1 MSTTTDVRTL
11 TTDLTTR
18 SSDDN
23 GMTVEGYAML
33 YDQPSVPMPFVE
45 YIDRGAL
52 DNVDLSKVLLLYGH
66 DLNSVLAR
74 SDAENL
80 QLRADDKGLWF
91 RATLPDTT
99 LGRDTYTNVANGNLK
114 GCSVGFK
121 IGDDKW
127 LQGND
132 GQVIHHI
139 RSFDQLI
146 EISITPI
153 PAYTETSVDVQRSL
167 EAFMKGENEEVKID
181 YNKVKIDYGTLADAV
196 ADKLEQ
202 RSAEQADVET
212 TDETDKQDVEKPEEP
227 QKEEKPEE
235 QPADDSDSAEKDAKP
250 AEKPAEK
257 VEKRSEPH
265 ASIVT
270 TDEKMKEGT
279 EMRELHGANESA
291 KDQFAHFLKTGEI
304 TRDNT
309 TGGIGLSK
317 GQVLIPQDILPAE
330 HEQHQFPRLGNLV
343 RQIAVKHTTGKLPV
357 FQPGSG
363 KLALHTELQST
374 ANSTSPEIKEILW
387 NLKTYTGRYVFTR
400 ELIDDSDYNWEA
412 ELRSRLTELRDN
424 TEDDLI
430 VTQLTNGVTAVK
442 PTNLIDDLKL
452 ILDSKLKPYDSNAA
466 SIVLSQSAFAQ
477 LDQMKDSEGRP
488 LVQPNVTLG
497 TGNAILGKTVTVV
510 DDTLFPSAKQGDV
523 NIVVT
528 PLQKAII
535 KFKSNEITGQFVDT
549 DDIWYKALGIYLR
562 EDVVQANKDVI
573 NWVSSK
579 ASSTTTPGGEVHGSD
594 Q

>member
-1 MSTTTDVRTL
+1 MPTTTDVRTL

-33 YDQPSVPMPFVE
+33 YDQSSVPMPFVE

-132 GQVIHHI
+132 GNVIHHI

-167 EAFMKGENEEVKID
+167 EAFMKGENEVEID
-181 YNKVKIDYGTLADAV
+181 YDKLADAV

-212 TDETDKQDVEKPEEP
+212 TDETDKQDAETTEEPVEEP
-227 QKEEKPEE
+227 QEDEEE
-235 QPADDSDSAEKDAKP
+235 QSADDSADSDEKP
-250 AEKPAEK
+250 AEEPAEK

-265 ASIVT
+265 AEIVT
-270 TDEKMKEGT
+270 TENEELKEGT
-279 EMRELHGANESA
+279 EMRELHGANESV

-309 TGGIGLSK
+309 SGGIGLTN

-400 ELIDDSDYNWEA
+400 ELMDDSDYNWEA
-412 ELRSRLTELRDN
+412 ELQSRLVELRDN

-430 VTQLTNGVTAVK
+430 VTQLTNGITAVK

-452 ILDSKLKPYDSNAA
+452 ILDSKLKPYDSNAS

-510 DDTLFPSAKQGDV
+510 DDTLFPNATQGDV
-523 NIVVT
+523 NIVVA
-528 PLQKAII
+528 PLQTAVI

-549 DDIWYKALGIYLR
+549 NDIWYEALGIYMR
-562 EDVVQANKDVI
+562 EDVVQANTDVI
-573 NWVSSK
+573 NWVSS
-579 ASSTTTPGGEVHGSD
+579 TTTSTSSK
-594 Q
+594 

>member
-1 MSTTTDVRTL
+1 MPTTTDVRTL

-139 RSFDQLI
+139 RSFGQLI

-167 EAFMKGENEEVKID
+167 EAFMKGENEVEID
-181 YNKVKIDYGTLADAV
+181 YDKLADAV

-202 RSAEQADVET
+202 RSAEQTDVET
-212 TDETDKQDVEKPEEP
+212 TDETDKQDVEPTEEP
-227 QKEEKPEE
+227 QKEERPEE
-235 QPADDSDSAEKDAKP
+235 QPADDSDSADVSAGED
-250 AEKPAEK
+250 EKPAEK

-265 ASIVT
+265 VSIVT
-270 TDEKMKEGT
+270 TDVKKEGT

-291 KDQFAHFLKTGEI
+291 KDQFAHFLKTGEV

-309 TGGIGLSK
+309 TGGIGLSN

-412 ELRSRLTELRDN
+412 ELQARLVELRDN

-497 TGNAILGKTVTVV
+497 TGNVILGKTVTVV

-535 KFKSNEITGQFVDT
+535 KFKSNEITGQFLDT
-549 DDIWYKALGIYLR
+549 SDIWYKALGIYLR

-573 NWVSSK
+573 NWVSS
-579 ASSTTTPGGEVHGSD
+579 TTPGK
-594 Q
+594 

>member
-1 MSTTTDVRTL
+1 MPTTTDVRTL

-167 EAFMKGENEEVKID
+167 EAFMKGDNEVEID
-181 YNKVKIDYGTLADAV
+181 YDKLADAV

-202 RSAEQADVET
+202 RSAAQSDVET
-212 TDETDKQDVEKPEEP
+212 TDETDKQDAEPTEEP

-235 QPADDSDSAEKDAKP
+235 QPADDSDSADEDEKP

-265 ASIVT
+265 VSIVT
-270 TDEKMKEGT
+270 TDVKKEGT

-291 KDQFAHFLKTGEI
+291 KDQFAHFLKTGEV

-309 TGGIGLSK
+309 TGGIGLSN

-412 ELRSRLTELRDN
+412 ELQARLVELRDN

-497 TGNAILGKTVTVV
+497 TGNVILGKTVTVV

-535 KFKSNEITGQFVDT
+535 KFKSNEITGQFLDT
-549 DDIWYKALGIYLR
+549 SDIWYKALGIYLR

-573 NWVSSK
+573 NWVSS
-579 ASSTTTPGGEVHGSD
+579 TTPGK
-594 Q
+594 

>member
-1 MSTTTDVRTL
+1 MPTTTDVRTL

-33 YDQPSVPMPFVE
+33 YDHPSVPMPFVE

-132 GQVIHHI
+132 GNVIHHI

-167 EAFMKGENEEVKID
+167 EAFMKGENEVEID
-181 YNKVKIDYGTLADAV
+181 YDKLADAV
-196 ADKLEQ
+196 AGKLEQ

-212 TDETDKQDVEKPEEP
+212 TDETDKQDAETTEEPVEEP
-227 QKEEKPEE
+227 QEDEEE
-235 QPADDSDSAEKDAKP
+235 QSVDDSADSDDKP
-250 AEKPAEK
+250 AEKPAEKPAKK

-265 ASIVT
+265 AEIVT
-270 TDEKMKEGT
+270 TENEELKEGT
-279 EMRELHGANESA
+279 EMRELHGANEST

-309 TGGIGLSK
+309 SGGIGLTN

-400 ELIDDSDYNWEA
+400 ELMDDSDYNWEA
-412 ELRSRLTELRDN
+412 ELQSRLVELRDN

-430 VTQLTNGVTAVK
+430 VTQLTNGITAVK

-452 ILDSKLKPYDSNAA
+452 ILDSKLKPYDSNES

-523 NIVVT
+523 NIVVA
-528 PLQKAII
+528 PLQKAVI

-549 DDIWYKALGIYLR
+549 NDIWYEALGIYMR

-573 NWVSSK
+573 NWVSS
-579 ASSTTTPGGEVHGSD
+579 TTTSTPGK
-594 Q
+594 

>member
-99 LGRDTYTNVANGNLK
+99 LGRDTYTNVTNGNLK

-132 GQVIHHI
+132 GKVIHHI

-153 PAYTETSVDVQRSL
+153 PAYTETSVGVQRSL
-167 EAFMKGENEEVKID
+167 EAFMKGENEVEID
-181 YNKVKIDYGTLADAV
+181 YDKLADAV

-212 TDETDKQDVEKPEEP
+212 TDETDKQDVETTEEPVEEP
-227 QKEEKPEE
+227 QEEEKPEE
-235 QPADDSDSAEKDAKP
+235 QPADDSDSADSDEKP

-265 ASIVT
+265 AEIVT
-270 TDEKMKEGT
+270 TENEKMKEGT

-291 KDQFAHFLKTGEI
+291 KDQFAHFLKTGEV

-400 ELIDDSDYNWEA
+400 ELMDDSDYNWEA
-412 ELRSRLTELRDN
+412 ELQSRLIELRDN

-430 VTQLTNGVTAVK
+430 VTQLTNGITAVK

-510 DDTLFPSAKQGDV
+510 DDMLFPSAKQGDV
-523 NIVVT
+523 NIVVA
-528 PLQKAII
+528 PLQKAVI
-535 KFKSNEITGQFVDT
+535 KFKSNEITGQFIDT

-573 NWVSSK
+573 NWVSS
-579 ASSTTTPGGEVHGSD
+579 TTATGK
-594 Q
+594 

>member
-235 QPADDSDSAEKDAKP
+235 QPADDSDSADVSAEKD
-250 AEKPAEK
+250 EKPAEK
-257 VEKRSEPH
+257 IEKRSEPH

-270 TDEKMKEGT
+270 TDKRMKEGT

-309 TGGIGLSK
+309 TGGIGLSN

-400 ELIDDSDYNWEA
+400 ELMDDSDYNWEA
-412 ELRSRLTELRDN
+412 ELQARLTELRDN

-430 VTQLTNGVTAVK
+430 VTKLTDGVTAVK

-477 LDQMKDSEGRP
+477 LDQMKDTEGRP

-523 NIVVT
+523 NIVVA
-528 PLQKAII
+528 PLQKAVI

-549 DDIWYKALGIYLR
+549 NDIWYKALGIYLR

-573 NWVSSK
+573 NWVSS
-579 ASSTTTPGGEVHGSD
+579 TTTPGGGTHGSD
-594 Q
+594 H

>member
-1 MSTTTDVRTL
+1 MPTTTDVRTL

-167 EAFMKGENEEVKID
+167 EKFMKGENEVEID

-212 TDETDKQDVEKPEEP
+212 TDETDKQDVEPTEEP

-235 QPADDSDSAEKDAKP
+235 QPADDSDSADDSADSDEKP
-250 AEKPAEK
+250 AEKP

-265 ASIVT
+265 AKIVT
-270 TDEKMKEGT
+270 TENEELKEGT

-291 KDQFAHFLKTGEI
+291 KDQFAHFLKTGEV

-309 TGGIGLSK
+309 TGGIGLSN

-400 ELIDDSDYNWEA
+400 ELMDDSDYNWEA
-412 ELRSRLTELRDN
+412 ELQSRLIELRDN

-430 VTQLTNGVTAVK
+430 VTQLTNGITAVK

-452 ILDSKLKPYDSNAA
+452 ILDSKLKPYDSNAS

-523 NIVVT
+523 NIVVA
-528 PLQKAII
+528 PLQKAVI

-573 NWVSSK
+573 NWVSSTATSGK
-579 ASSTTTPGGEVHGSD
+579 
-594 Q
+594 

>member
-1 MSTTTDVRTL
+1 MPTTTDVRTL
-11 TTDLTTR
+11 TTNLTTR

-52 DNVDLSKVLLLYGH
+52 DNVDLSKVMLLYGH

-167 EAFMKGENEEVKID
+167 EAFMRGDNEVEID
-181 YNKVKIDYGTLADAV
+181 YDKLADAV

-212 TDETDKQDVEKPEEP
+212 TDEADKQDQDVEKPEEP
-227 QKEEKPEE
+227 QKEEKPKE
-235 QPADDSDSAEKDAKP
+235 QLADDSDSAEKD
-250 AEKPAEK
+250 EKPAEK

-265 ASIVT
+265 ALIVT
-270 TDEKMKEGT
+270 TDKKMKEGT
-279 EMRELHGANESA
+279 EMRELHGVNESA
-291 KDQFAHFLKTGEI
+291 KDQFAHFLKTGEV

-309 TGGIGLSK
+309 TGGIGLSN

-374 ANSTSPEIKEILW
+374 ANSTSPEITEILW

-400 ELIDDSDYNWEA
+400 ELMDDSDYNWEA
-412 ELRSRLTELRDN
+412 ELQSRLIELRDN
-424 TEDDLI
+424 TEDNLI
-430 VTQLTNGVTAVK
+430 VTQLTSGVTAVK
-442 PTNLIDDLKL
+442 PTNLVDDLKL

-497 TGNAILGKTVTVV
+497 TGNMILGKTVTVV
-510 DDTLFPSAKQGDV
+510 DDTLFPNAKQGDV

-528 PLQKAII
+528 PLQKAVI
-535 KFKSNEITGQFVDT
+535 KFKANEITGQFLDT
-549 DDIWYKALGIYLR
+549 SDIWYKALGIYLR
-562 EDVVQANKDVI
+562 EDVVQANKNVI
-573 NWVSSK
+573 NWVSS
-579 ASSTTTPGGEVHGSD
+579 TTTTSR
-594 Q
+594 

>member
-1 MSTTTDVRTL
+1 MPTTTDVRTL

-18 SSDDN
+18 SSDDD

-80 QLRADDKGLWF
+80 QMRADDKGLWF

-132 GQVIHHI
+132 GNVIHHI

-167 EAFMKGENEEVKID
+167 EAFMKGEHKVEID
-181 YNKVKIDYGTLADAV
+181 YDKLADAV
-196 ADKLEQ
+196 AGKLEQ
-202 RSAEQADVET
+202 RSAEKADVET
-212 TDETDKQDVEKPEEP
+212 TDEADKQDAETTEEPVEEP
-227 QKEEKPEE
+227 QEDEEEQSADYSADFDDKPAEKP
-235 QPADDSDSAEKDAKP
+235 AKKV
-250 AEKPAEK
+250 EKPAEK

-265 ASIVT
+265 AEIVT
-270 TDEKMKEGT
+270 TENEELKEGT
-279 EMRELHGANESA
+279 EMRELHGANEST

-309 TGGIGLSK
+309 SGGIGLTN

-400 ELIDDSDYNWEA
+400 ELMDDSDYNWEA
-412 ELRSRLTELRDN
+412 ELQSRLVELRDN

-442 PTNLIDDLKL
+442 PTNLVDDLKL

-477 LDQMKDSEGRP
+477 LDQMKDTEGRP

-497 TGNAILGKTVTVV
+497 TGNVILGKTVTVV
-510 DDTLFPSAKQGDV
+510 DDTLFPNAKQGDV

-528 PLQKAII
+528 PLQKAVI

-549 DDIWYKALGIYLR
+549 NDIWYEALGIYMR

-573 NWVSSK
+573 NWVSS
-579 ASSTTTPGGEVHGSD
+579 TTAPGK
-594 Q
+594 

>member
-1 MSTTTDVRTL
+1 MPTTTDVRTL
-11 TTDLTTR
+11 TTNLTTR

-91 RATLPDTT
+91 RATLPNTT

-167 EAFMKGENEEVKID
+167 EAFMKGDNEVEID
-181 YNKVKIDYGTLADAV
+181 YDKLADAV

-212 TDETDKQDVEKPEEP
+212 TDEADKQDQDVEKPEEP

-235 QPADDSDSAEKDAKP
+235 QPADDSDSAEKD
-250 AEKPAEK
+250 EKPAEK

-270 TDEKMKEGT
+270 TDKKMKEGT
-279 EMRELHGANESA
+279 EMRELHGVNESA
-291 KDQFAHFLKTGEI
+291 KDQFAHFLKTGEV

-309 TGGIGLSK
+309 TGGIGLSN

-374 ANSTSPEIKEILW
+374 ANSTSPEITEILW

-400 ELIDDSDYNWEA
+400 ELMDDSDYNWEA
-412 ELRSRLTELRDN
+412 ELQARLIELRDN
-424 TEDDLI
+424 TEDNLI
-430 VTQLTNGVTAVK
+430 VTQLTSGVTAVK
-442 PTNLIDDLKL
+442 PTNLVDDLKL

-497 TGNAILGKTVTVV
+497 TGNMILGKTVTVV
-510 DDTLFPSAKQGDV
+510 DDTLFPNAKQGDV

-528 PLQKAII
+528 PLQKAVI
-535 KFKSNEITGQFVDT
+535 KFKANEITGQFLDT
-549 DDIWYKALGIYLR
+549 SDIWYKALGIYLR
-562 EDVVQANKDVI
+562 EDVVQANKNVI
-573 NWVSSK
+573 NWVSN
-579 ASSTTTPGGEVHGSD
+579 TTTTSR
-594 Q
+594 

>member
-1 MSTTTDVRTL
+1 MPTTTDVRTL

-132 GQVIHHI
+132 GKAIHHI

-167 EAFMKGENEEVKID
+167 EAFMKGENEVEID
-181 YNKVKIDYGTLADAV
+181 YDKLADAV

-212 TDETDKQDVEKPEEP
+212 ADETDKQDVEPTEEP

-235 QPADDSDSAEKDAKP
+235 QPADDSDSADVSAEKD
-250 AEKPAEK
+250 EKPAEK
-257 VEKRSEPH
+257 IEKRSEPH
-265 ASIVT
+265 VSIVT
-270 TDEKMKEGT
+270 TDEKKEGT

-309 TGGIGLSK
+309 TGGIGLSN

-412 ELRSRLTELRDN
+412 ELQARLIELRDN

-477 LDQMKDSEGRP
+477 LDQMKDTEGRP

-523 NIVVT
+523 NIVVA
-528 PLQKAII
+528 PLQKAVI

-549 DDIWYKALGIYLR
+549 NDIWYKALGIYMR
-562 EDVVQANKDVI
+562 EDVVQANKNVI
-573 NWVSSK
+573 NWVSSTTT
-579 ASSTTTPGGEVHGSD
+579 STTGK
-594 Q
+594 

>member
-1 MSTTTDVRTL
+1 MPTTTDVRTL
-11 TTDLTTR
+11 TMDLTTR

-99 LGRDTYTNVANGNLK
+99 LGRDTYTNVDNGNLK

-132 GQVIHHI
+132 GNVIHHI

-167 EAFMKGENEEVKID
+167 EAFMKGENEVEID
-181 YNKVKIDYGTLADAV
+181 YDKLADAV
-196 ADKLEQ
+196 AGKLEQ

-212 TDETDKQDVEKPEEP
+212 TDETDKQDAETTEEPVEEP
-227 QKEEKPEE
+227 QEDEEEQSAADSADSDDKPAEKP
-235 QPADDSDSAEKDAKP
+235 AEKPAKKV
-250 AEKPAEK
+250 EKPAEK

-265 ASIVT
+265 AEIVT
-270 TDEKMKEGT
+270 TENEELKEGT
-279 EMRELHGANESA
+279 EMRELHGANEST

-309 TGGIGLSK
+309 SGGIGLTN

-400 ELIDDSDYNWEA
+400 ELMDDSDYNWEA
-412 ELRSRLTELRDN
+412 ELQSRLVELRDN

-430 VTQLTNGVTAVK
+430 VTQLTNGITAVK

-452 ILDSKLKPYDSNAA
+452 ILDSKLKPYDSNES

-510 DDTLFPSAKQGDV
+510 DDTLFPSAQQGDV
-523 NIVVT
+523 NIVVA
-528 PLQKAII
+528 PLQKAVI

-549 DDIWYKALGIYLR
+549 NDIWYEALGIYMR

-573 NWVSSK
+573 NWVSS
-579 ASSTTTPGGEVHGSD
+579 TTTSTPGK
-594 Q
+594 

>member
-1 MSTTTDVRTL
+1 MPTTTDVRTL

-167 EAFMKGENEEVKID
+167 EAFMKGENKEVEID
-181 YNKVKIDYGTLADAV
+181 YNKLADAV

-235 QPADDSDSAEKDAKP
+235 QPADDSAEEDEKP

-265 ASIVT
+265 VSIVT
-270 TDEKMKEGT
+270 NNMKEGI

-291 KDQFAHFLKTGEI
+291 KDQFAHFLKTGEV

-309 TGGIGLSK
+309 TGGIGLSN

-412 ELRSRLTELRDN
+412 ELQARLVELRDN

-497 TGNAILGKTVTVV
+497 TGNVILGKTVTVV

-535 KFKSNEITGQFVDT
+535 KFKSNEITGQFLDT
-549 DDIWYKALGIYLR
+549 SDIWYKALGIYLR

-573 NWVSSK
+573 NWVSS
-579 ASSTTTPGGEVHGSD
+579 TTPGK
-594 Q
+594 

>member
-99 LGRDTYTNVANGNLK
+99 LGHDTYTNVANGNLK

-132 GQVIHHI
+132 GKVIHHI

-167 EAFMKGENEEVKID
+167 EAFMKGENEVEID
-181 YNKVKIDYGTLADAV
+181 YDKLADAV

-212 TDETDKQDVEKPEEP
+212 TDEADKQDQDVEKPEEP

-235 QPADDSDSAEKDAKP
+235 QLADDSDSAEKD
-250 AEKPAEK
+250 EKPAEK

-270 TDEKMKEGT
+270 TDKKMKEGT
-279 EMRELHGANESA
+279 EMRELHGVNESA
-291 KDQFAHFLKTGEI
+291 KDQFAHFLKTGEV

-309 TGGIGLSK
+309 TGGIGLSN

-374 ANSTSPEIKEILW
+374 TNSTSPEITEILW

-400 ELIDDSDYNWEA
+400 ELMDDSDYKWEA
-412 ELRSRLTELRDN
+412 ELQSRLIELRDN
-424 TEDDLI
+424 TEDNLI
-430 VTQLTNGVTAVK
+430 VTQLTSGVTAVK

-477 LDQMKDSEGRP
+477 LDQMKDTEGRP

-510 DDTLFPSAKQGDV
+510 DDTLFPNAKQGDV

-528 PLQKAII
+528 PLQKAVI
-535 KFKSNEITGQFVDT
+535 KFKANEITGQFLDT
-549 DDIWYKALGIYLR
+549 SDIWYKALGIYLR
-562 EDVVQANKDVI
+562 EDVVQANKNVI
-573 NWVSSK
+573 NWVSS
-579 ASSTTTPGGEVHGSD
+579 TTATSR
-594 Q
+594 

>member
-1 MSTTTDVRTL
+1 
-11 TTDLTTR
+11 
-18 SSDDN
+18 
-23 GMTVEGYAML
+23 ML

-132 GQVIHHI
+132 GKVIHHI

-167 EAFMKGENEEVKID
+167 EAFMKGENEVEID
-181 YNKVKIDYGTLADAV
+181 YDKLADAV

-212 TDETDKQDVEKPEEP
+212 TDETDKQDVEPTEEP

-235 QPADDSDSAEKDAKP
+235 QPADDSDSADED
-250 AEKPAEK
+250 EEPAEK

-309 TGGIGLSK
+309 TGGIGLSN

-357 FQPGSG
+357 FQPGSS

-374 ANSTSPEIKEILW
+374 TNSTSPEITEILW

-400 ELIDDSDYNWEA
+400 ELLDDSDYNWEA
-412 ELRSRLTELRDN
+412 ELQARLIELRDN

-430 VTQLTNGVTAVK
+430 VTKLTAGVTAVK

-477 LDQMKDSEGRP
+477 LDQMKDTEGRP

-523 NIVVT
+523 NIVVA
-528 PLQKAII
+528 PLQKAVI

-549 DDIWYKALGIYLR
+549 NDIWYKALGIYMR
-562 EDVVQANKDVI
+562 EDVVQANKNVI
-573 NWVSSK
+573 NWVSS
-579 ASSTTTPGGEVHGSD
+579 TTTTGR
-594 Q
+594 

>member
-1 MSTTTDVRTL
+1 
-11 TTDLTTR
+11 
-18 SSDDN
+18 
-23 GMTVEGYAML
+23 ML

-132 GQVIHHI
+132 GKVIHHI

-153 PAYTETSVDVQRSL
+153 PAYTKTSVDVQRSL
-167 EAFMKGENEEVKID
+167 EAFMKGENE
-181 YNKVKIDYGTLADAV
+181 VKIDYGTLADAV

-212 TDETDKQDVEKPEEP
+212 TDETDKQDVETTEEP

-235 QPADDSDSAEKDAKP
+235 QPADDSDSADVSADSD
-250 AEKPAEK
+250 EKPAEK
-257 VEKRSEPH
+257 IEKRSEPH
-265 ASIVT
+265 APIVT

-279 EMRELHGANESA
+279 EMRELHGANESV

-309 TGGIGLSK
+309 TGGIGLSD

-374 ANSTSPEIKEILW
+374 TNSTSPEITEILW

-400 ELIDDSDYNWEA
+400 ELLDDSDYNWEA
-412 ELRSRLTELRDN
+412 ELQSRLIELRDN

-430 VTQLTNGVTAVK
+430 VTKLTAGVTAVK

-477 LDQMKDSEGRP
+477 LDQMKDTEGRP

-510 DDTLFPSAKQGDV
+510 DDTLFPNAKKGDV

-528 PLQKAII
+528 PLQKAVI

-573 NWVSSK
+573 NWVSS
-579 ASSTTTPGGEVHGSD
+579 TTTTSK
-594 Q
+594 

>member
-1 MSTTTDVRTL
+1 MPTTTDVRTL

-18 SSDDN
+18 SSDDE

-80 QLRADDKGLWF
+80 QMRADDKGLWF

-132 GQVIHHI
+132 GNVIHHI

-167 EAFMKGENEEVKID
+167 EAFMKGENEVEID
-181 YNKVKIDYGTLADAV
+181 YDKLADAV
-196 ADKLEQ
+196 AGKLEQ
-202 RSAEQADVET
+202 RSAEKADVET
-212 TDETDKQDVEKPEEP
+212 TDETDKQDAETTEEPVEEP
-227 QKEEKPEE
+227 QEDEEE
-235 QPADDSDSAEKDAKP
+235 QSADDSADSDDKPAEKPTKKV
-250 AEKPAEK
+250 EKPAEK

-265 ASIVT
+265 AEIVT
-270 TDEKMKEGT
+270 TENEELKEGT
-279 EMRELHGANESA
+279 EMRELHGANEST

-309 TGGIGLSK
+309 SGGIGLTN

-374 ANSTSPEIKEILW
+374 SNSTSPEIKEILW

-400 ELIDDSDYNWEA
+400 ELMDDSDYNWEA
-412 ELRSRLTELRDN
+412 ELQSRLVELRDN

-430 VTQLTNGVTAVK
+430 VTQLTNGITAVK

-452 ILDSKLKPYDSNAA
+452 ILDSKLKPYDSNES

-523 NIVVT
+523 NIVVA
-528 PLQKAII
+528 PLQKAVI

-549 DDIWYKALGIYLR
+549 NDIWYEALGIYMR

-573 NWVSSK
+573 NWVSS
-579 ASSTTTPGGEVHGSD
+579 TTTSTPGK
-594 Q
+594 

>member
-33 YDQPSVPMPFVE
+33 YDQPSTPMPFVE

-91 RATLPDTT
+91 QATLPDTT

-132 GQVIHHI
+132 GTVIHHI
-139 RSFDQLI
+139 QSFDQLV
-146 EISITPI
+146 EVSITPI

-167 EAFMKGENEEVKID
+167 EAFMKGENEVEID
-181 YNKVKIDYGTLADAV
+181 YDKLADAV

-202 RSAEQADVET
+202 RSAEQTDIET
-212 TDETDKQDVEKPEEP
+212 TDETDKQDAETTEEPVEEP
-227 QKEEKPEE
+227 QENEEES
-235 QPADDSDSAEKDAKP
+235 ADDDSVEDDNSAEDDAKP

-257 VEKRSEPH
+257 VEKLSEPH

-279 EMRELHGANESA
+279 EMRELHGVNESA
-291 KDQFAHFLKTGEI
+291 KDQFAHFLKTGEV

-309 TGGIGLSK
+309 SGGIGLSN
-317 GQVLIPQDILPAE
+317 GQVLIPQDILPAD

-374 ANSTSPEIKEILW
+374 ANSTSPEITEILW

-400 ELIDDSDYNWEA
+400 ELMDDSDYNWEA
-412 ELRSRLTELRDN
+412 ELQSRLIELRDN

-442 PTNLIDDLKL
+442 PTNLVDDLKL

-477 LDQMKDSEGRP
+477 LDQMKDTEGRP

-497 TGNAILGKTVTVV
+497 TGNVILGKTVTVV
-510 DDTLFPSAKQGDV
+510 DDTLFPKAKQGDV

-528 PLQKAII
+528 PLQKAVI
-535 KFKSNEITGQFVDT
+535 KFKSNEITGQFLDT
-549 DDIWYKALGIYLR
+549 SDIWYKALGIYMR
-562 EDVVQANKDVI
+562 EDVVQANKNVI
-573 NWVSSK
+573 NWVSNTVK
-579 ASSTTTPGGEVHGSD
+579 
-594 Q
+594 

>member
-80 QLRADDKGLWF
+80 QMRADDKGLWF

-99 LGRDTYTNVANGNLK
+99 LGHDTYTNVANGNLK

-132 GQVIHHI
+132 GNVIHHI

-167 EAFMKGENEEVKID
+167 EAFMKGENEVEID
-181 YNKVKIDYGTLADAV
+181 YDKLADAV
-196 ADKLEQ
+196 AGKLEQ
-202 RSAEQADVET
+202 RSAEKADVET
-212 TDETDKQDVEKPEEP
+212 TDEADKQDAETTEEPVEEP
-227 QKEEKPEE
+227 QEDEEE
-235 QPADDSDSAEKDAKP
+235 QSADDSADSDDKLAEKP
-250 AEKPAEK
+250 AEKTAKKVDKPAEK

-279 EMRELHGANESA
+279 EMRELHGVNESA
-291 KDQFAHFLKTGEI
+291 KDQFAHFLKTGEV

-309 TGGIGLSK
+309 SGGIGLSN
-317 GQVLIPQDILPAE
+317 GQVLIPQDILPAD
-330 HEQHQFPRLGNLV
+330 HEQHQFPRLGNLL

-400 ELIDDSDYNWEA
+400 ELMDDSDYNWEA
-412 ELRSRLTELRDN
+412 ELQSRLIELRDN

-442 PTNLIDDLKL
+442 PTNLVDDLKL

-477 LDQMKDSEGRP
+477 LDQMKDTEGRP

-497 TGNAILGKTVTVV
+497 TGNVILGKTVTVV
-510 DDTLFPSAKQGDV
+510 DDTLFPKAKQGDV

-528 PLQKAII
+528 PLQKAVI
-535 KFKSNEITGQFVDT
+535 KFKSNEITGQFLDT
-549 DDIWYKALGIYLR
+549 SDIWYKALGIYMR

-573 NWVSSK
+573 NWVSNTVK
-579 ASSTTTPGGEVHGSD
+579 
-594 Q
+594 

>member
-1 MSTTTDVRTL
+1 MPTTTDVRTL

-18 SSDDN
+18 SSDDD

-80 QLRADDKGLWF
+80 QLRVDDKGLWF

-99 LGRDTYTNVANGNLK
+99 LGRDTYTNVDNGNLK

-132 GQVIHHI
+132 GNVIHHI

-167 EAFMKGENEEVKID
+167 EAFMKGENKVEID
-181 YNKVKIDYGTLADAV
+181 YDKLADAV
-196 ADKLEQ
+196 AGKLEQ
-202 RSAEQADVET
+202 RSAEKADVET
-212 TDETDKQDVEKPEEP
+212 TDEADKQDAETTEEP
-227 QKEEKPEE
+227 QEDEEE
-235 QPADDSDSAEKDAKP
+235 QSADDSADSDDKP
-250 AEKPAEK
+250 AEKPAKK

-265 ASIVT
+265 AEIVT
-270 TDEKMKEGT
+270 TENEELKEGT

-291 KDQFAHFLKTGEI
+291 KDQFAHFLKTGEV

-309 TGGIGLSK
+309 SGGIGLPN

-400 ELIDDSDYNWEA
+400 ELMDDSDYNWEA
-412 ELRSRLTELRDN
+412 ELQSRLVELRDN

-430 VTQLTNGVTAVK
+430 VTQLTNGITAVK

-477 LDQMKDSEGRP
+477 LDQMKDTEGRP

-510 DDTLFPSAKQGDV
+510 DDTLFPSAKQGDI

-528 PLQKAII
+528 PLQKAVI
-535 KFKSNEITGQFVDT
+535 KFKSNEITGQFLDT
-549 DDIWYKALGIYLR
+549 SDIWYKALGIYLR
-562 EDVVQANKDVI
+562 EDVVQANKNVI
-573 NWVSSK
+573 NWVSS
-579 ASSTTTPGGEVHGSD
+579 TTTTSH
-594 Q
+594 

>member
-1 MSTTTDVRTL
+1 MPTTTDVRTL

-18 SSDDN
+18 SSDDD

-74 SDAENL
+74 SDAKNL

-132 GQVIHHI
+132 GKVIHHI

-167 EAFMKGENEEVKID
+167 EAFMKGENEVKID

-212 TDETDKQDVEKPEEP
+212 TAETDKQDVETTEEP
-227 QKEEKPEE
+227 QKEEKP
-235 QPADDSDSAEKDAKP
+235 ADDSDSD
-250 AEKPAEK
+250 EKPAEK
-257 VEKRSEPH
+257 IEKRSEPH

-270 TDEKMKEGT
+270 TDEKKEGT

-309 TGGIGLSK
+309 TGGIGLSN

-374 ANSTSPEIKEILW
+374 TNSTSPEITEILW

-400 ELIDDSDYNWEA
+400 ELLDDSDYNWEA
-412 ELRSRLTELRDN
+412 ELQARLIELRDN

-430 VTQLTNGVTAVK
+430 VTKLTAGVTAVK

-477 LDQMKDSEGRP
+477 LDQMKDTEGRP

-523 NIVVT
+523 NIVVA
-528 PLQKAII
+528 PLQKAVI

-549 DDIWYKALGIYLR
+549 NDIWYKALGIYMR
-562 EDVVQANKDVI
+562 EDVVQANKNVI
-573 NWVSSK
+573 NWVSS
-579 ASSTTTPGGEVHGSD
+579 TTPGK
-594 Q
+594 

>member
-1 MSTTTDVRTL
+1 MPTTTDVRTL
-11 TTDLTTR
+11 TTNLTTR

-167 EAFMKGENEEVKID
+167 EAFMKGENEVEID
-181 YNKVKIDYGTLADAV
+181 YDKLADAV

-212 TDETDKQDVEKPEEP
+212 TDEADKQDQDVEKPEEP

-235 QPADDSDSAEKDAKP
+235 QLADDSDSAEKD
-250 AEKPAEK
+250 EKPAEK

-270 TDEKMKEGT
+270 TDKKMKEGT
-279 EMRELHGANESA
+279 EMRELHGVNESA
-291 KDQFAHFLKTGEI
+291 KDQFAHFLKTGEV

-309 TGGIGLSK
+309 TGGIGLSN

-374 ANSTSPEIKEILW
+374 ANSTSPEITEILW

-400 ELIDDSDYNWEA
+400 ELMDDSDYNWEA
-412 ELRSRLTELRDN
+412 ELQSRLIELRDN
-424 TEDDLI
+424 TEDNLI
-430 VTQLTNGVTAVK
+430 VTQLTSGVTAVK
-442 PTNLIDDLKL
+442 PTNLVDDLKL

-497 TGNAILGKTVTVV
+497 TGNMILGKTVTVV
-510 DDTLFPSAKQGDV
+510 YDTLFPNAKQGDV

-528 PLQKAII
+528 PLQKAVI
-535 KFKSNEITGQFVDT
+535 KFKANEITGQFLDT
-549 DDIWYKALGIYLR
+549 SDIWYKALGIYLR
-562 EDVVQANKDVI
+562 EDVVQANKNVI
-573 NWVSSK
+573 NWVSS
-579 ASSTTTPGGEVHGSD
+579 TTTTSH
-594 Q
+594 

>member
-1 MSTTTDVRTL
+1 MPTTTDVRTL

-80 QLRADDKGLWF
+80 QLRADDRGLWF

-167 EAFMKGENEEVKID
+167 EAFMKGENEVEID
-181 YNKVKIDYGTLADAV
+181 YDKLADAV

-235 QPADDSDSAEKDAKP
+235 QPADDSDSADE
-250 AEKPAEK
+250 EEPAEK

-265 ASIVT
+265 VSIVT
-270 TDEKMKEGT
+270 TDKKMKEGT

-291 KDQFAHFLKTGEI
+291 KDQFAHFLKTGEV

-309 TGGIGLSK
+309 TGGIGLSN

-412 ELRSRLTELRDN
+412 ELQARLVELRDN

-477 LDQMKDSEGRP
+477 LDQMKDTEGRP

-535 KFKSNEITGQFVDT
+535 KFKSNEITGQFLDT
-549 DDIWYKALGIYLR
+549 SDIWYKALGIYMR
-562 EDVVQANKDVI
+562 EDVVQANKGVI
-573 NWVSSK
+573 NWVSS
-579 ASSTTTPGGEVHGSD
+579 TTPGK
-594 Q
+594 

>member
-1 MSTTTDVRTL
+1 MPTTTDVRTL

-74 SDAENL
+74 SDAKNL

-167 EAFMKGENEEVKID
+167 EAFMKGENEVKID

-235 QPADDSDSAEKDAKP
+235 QPADDSDSADVSAEKD
-250 AEKPAEK
+250 EKPAEK
-257 VEKRSEPH
+257 IEKRSEPH

-270 TDEKMKEGT
+270 TDKRMKEGT

-309 TGGIGLSK
+309 TGGIGLSN

-374 ANSTSPEIKEILW
+374 TNSTSPEITEILW

-412 ELRSRLTELRDN
+412 ELQARLIELRDN

-430 VTQLTNGVTAVK
+430 VTKLTAGVTAVK

-477 LDQMKDSEGRP
+477 LDQMKDTEGRP

-523 NIVVT
+523 NIVVA
-528 PLQKAII
+528 PLQKAVI

-549 DDIWYKALGIYLR
+549 NDIWYKALGIYMR
-562 EDVVQANKDVI
+562 EDVVQANKGVI
-573 NWVSSK
+573 NWVSS
-579 ASSTTTPGGEVHGSD
+579 TTTASK
-594 Q
+594 

>member
-1 MSTTTDVRTL
+1 MPT

-74 SDAENL
+74 SDAKNL

-91 RATLPDTT
+91 RAALPDTT

-167 EAFMKGENEEVKID
+167 EAFMKGENEVKID

-212 TDETDKQDVEKPEEP
+212 TDETDKQDVETTEEP

-235 QPADDSDSAEKDAKP
+235 QPADDSDSADVSADSD
-250 AEKPAEK
+250 EKPAEK
-257 VEKRSEPH
+257 IEKRSEPH

-279 EMRELHGANESA
+279 EMRELHGANESV

-309 TGGIGLSK
+309 TGGIGLSN

-374 ANSTSPEIKEILW
+374 TNSTSPEITEILW

-400 ELIDDSDYNWEA
+400 ELLDDSDYNWEA
-412 ELRSRLTELRDN
+412 ELQSRLIELRDN

-430 VTQLTNGVTAVK
+430 VTKLTAGVTAVK

-477 LDQMKDSEGRP
+477 LDQMKDTEGRP

-523 NIVVT
+523 NIVVA
-528 PLQKAII
+528 PLQKAVI

-549 DDIWYKALGIYLR
+549 NDIWYKALGIYMR
-562 EDVVQANKDVI
+562 EDVVQANKGVI
-573 NWVSSK
+573 NWVSS
-579 ASSTTTPGGEVHGSD
+579 TTTASK
-594 Q
+594 

>member
-33 YDQPSVPMPFVE
+33 YDQPSTPMPFVE

-91 RATLPDTT
+91 QATLPDTT

-127 LQGND
+127 LQGNN
-132 GQVIHHI
+132 GNVIHHI

-167 EAFMKGENEEVKID
+167 EAFMKGEHEVEID
-181 YNKVKIDYGTLADAV
+181 YDKLADAV

-202 RSAEQADVET
+202 RSAEQTDVET
-212 TDETDKQDVEKPEEP
+212 TDEADKQDAETTEEPVEEP
-227 QKEEKPEE
+227 QEDEEE
-235 QPADDSDSAEKDAKP
+235 QSADDSDEKP
-250 AEKPAEK
+250 AEKSVEKSVEKPVEK

-265 ASIVT
+265 AEIVT
-270 TDEKMKEGT
+270 TENEELKEGT
-279 EMRELHGANESA
+279 EMRELHGANESV

-309 TGGIGLSK
+309 AGGIGLSN

-400 ELIDDSDYNWEA
+400 ELMDDSDYNWEA
-412 ELRSRLTELRDN
+412 ELQSQLVELRDN

-430 VTQLTNGVTAVK
+430 VTQLTNGITAVK

-452 ILDSKLKPYDSNAA
+452 ILDSKLKPYDSNTS

-497 TGNAILGKTVTVV
+497 TGDAILGKTVTVV

-523 NIVVT
+523 NIVVA
-528 PLQKAII
+528 PLQKAVI

-549 DDIWYKALGIYLR
+549 NDIWYEALGIYMR

-573 NWVSSK
+573 NWVSS
-579 ASSTTTPGGEVHGSD
+579 TTTSTPGK
-594 Q
+594 

>member
-1 MSTTTDVRTL
+1 MPTTTDVRTL
-11 TTDLTTR
+11 TTDLMTR

-74 SDAENL
+74 SDADNL

-127 LQGND
+127 LQSND
-132 GQVIHHI
+132 GKVIHHI
-139 RSFDQLI
+139 RSFDQLV

-167 EAFMKGENEEVKID
+167 KAFMKGENEVEID
-181 YNKVKIDYGTLADAV
+181 YDKLADAV

-212 TDETDKQDVEKPEEP
+212 TDETDKQEEETTEEPVEEP
-227 QKEEKPEE
+227 QESEEES
-235 QPADDSDSAEKDAKP
+235 ADVSAEKDEKS
-250 AEKPAEK
+250 AEKPVEK

-265 ASIVT
+265 AAIVT
-270 TDEKMKEGT
+270 TENEKMKEGT

-309 TGGIGLSK
+309 TGGIGLSN

-374 ANSTSPEIKEILW
+374 TNSTSPEIKEILW

-400 ELIDDSDYNWEA
+400 ELMDDSDYNWEA
-412 ELRSRLTELRDN
+412 ELQARLIELRDN

-497 TGNAILGKTVTVV
+497 TGNVILGKTVTVV

-528 PLQKAII
+528 PLQKAVI

-549 DDIWYKALGIYLR
+549 NDIWYKALGIYMR
-562 EDVVQANKDVI
+562 EDVVQANKNVI
-573 NWVSSK
+573 NWVSS
-579 ASSTTTPGGEVHGSD
+579 TTTTGR
-594 Q
+594 

>member
-1 MSTTTDVRTL
+1 MPTTTDVRTL

-132 GQVIHHI
+132 GKVIHHI

-167 EAFMKGENEEVKID
+167 EAFMKGENEVEID
-181 YNKVKIDYGTLADAV
+181 YDKLADAV

-235 QPADDSDSAEKDAKP
+235 QPADDSDSADVSADEDEKP

-265 ASIVT
+265 VSIVT

-291 KDQFAHFLKTGEI
+291 KDQFAHFLKTGEV

-309 TGGIGLSK
+309 TGGIGLSN

-412 ELRSRLTELRDN
+412 ELQARLVELRDN

-497 TGNAILGKTVTVV
+497 TGNVILGKTVTVV

-535 KFKSNEITGQFVDT
+535 KFKSNEITGQFLDT
-549 DDIWYKALGIYLR
+549 SDIWYKALGIYLR

-573 NWVSSK
+573 NWVSS
-579 ASSTTTPGGEVHGSD
+579 TTPGK
-594 Q
+594 

>member
-1 MSTTTDVRTL
+1 MPTTTDVRTL

-18 SSDDN
+18 SSDNN

-132 GQVIHHI
+132 GKVIHHI

-167 EAFMKGENEEVKID
+167 EAFMKGENEVEID
-181 YNKVKIDYGTLADAV
+181 YDKLADAV

-212 TDETDKQDVEKPEEP
+212 TDETDKQDAEKSEEP

-235 QPADDSDSAEKDAKP
+235 QPADDSDSADEDEEPAK
-250 AEKPAEK
+250 KI
-257 VEKRSEPH
+257 EKRSEPH
-265 ASIVT
+265 VSIVT
-270 TDEKMKEGT
+270 TDEKKEGT

-309 TGGIGLSK
+309 TGGIGLSN

-374 ANSTSPEIKEILW
+374 TNSTSPEITEILW

-400 ELIDDSDYNWEA
+400 ELLDDSDYNWEA
-412 ELRSRLTELRDN
+412 ELQSRLIELRDN

-430 VTQLTNGVTAVK
+430 VTKLTAGVTAVK

-477 LDQMKDSEGRP
+477 LDQMKDTEGRP

-523 NIVVT
+523 NIVVA
-528 PLQKAII
+528 PLQKAVI

-549 DDIWYKALGIYLR
+549 NDIWYKALGIYMR
-562 EDVVQANKDVI
+562 EDVVQANKGVI
-573 NWVSSK
+573 NWVSS
-579 ASSTTTPGGEVHGSD
+579 TTPGK
-594 Q
+594 

>member
-1 MSTTTDVRTL
+1 MPTTTDVRTL
-11 TTDLTTR
+11 TTNLTTR

-167 EAFMKGENEEVKID
+167 EAFMKGENEVEID
-181 YNKVKIDYGTLADAV
+181 YDKLADAV

-202 RSAEQADVET
+202 RFAEQADVET
-212 TDETDKQDVEKPEEP
+212 TDEADKQDQDVEKPEEP

-235 QPADDSDSAEKDAKP
+235 QLADDSDSAEKD
-250 AEKPAEK
+250 EKPAEK

-270 TDEKMKEGT
+270 TDKKMKEGT
-279 EMRELHGANESA
+279 EMRELHGVNESA
-291 KDQFAHFLKTGEI
+291 KDQFAHFLKTGEV

-309 TGGIGLSK
+309 TGGIGLSN

-374 ANSTSPEIKEILW
+374 ANSTSPEITEILW

-400 ELIDDSDYNWEA
+400 ELMDDSDYNWEA
-412 ELRSRLTELRDN
+412 ELQSRLIELRDN
-424 TEDDLI
+424 TEDNLI
-430 VTQLTNGVTAVK
+430 VTQLTSGVTAVK
-442 PTNLIDDLKL
+442 PTNLVDDLKL
-452 ILDSKLKPYDSNAA
+452 ILDFKLKSYDSNAA

-497 TGNAILGKTVTVV
+497 TGNIILGKTVTVV
-510 DDTLFPSAKQGDV
+510 DDTLFPNAKQGDV

-528 PLQKAII
+528 PLQKAVI
-535 KFKSNEITGQFVDT
+535 KFKANEITGQFLDT
-549 DDIWYKALGIYLR
+549 SDIWYKALGIYLR
-562 EDVVQANKDVI
+562 EDVVQANKNVI
-573 NWVSSK
+573 NWVSS
-579 ASSTTTPGGEVHGSD
+579 TTTTSH
-594 Q
+594 

>member
-1 MSTTTDVRTL
+1 MPTTTDVRTL

-66 DLNSVLAR
+66 DLNSVLVR

-99 LGRDTYTNVANGNLK
+99 LGRDTYTNVDNGNLK

-132 GQVIHHI
+132 GNVIHHI

-167 EAFMKGENEEVKID
+167 EAFMKGENEVEID
-181 YNKVKIDYGTLADAV
+181 YDKLADAV

-202 RSAEQADVET
+202 RSAEQTDVET
-212 TDETDKQDVEKPEEP
+212 TDEADKQDAETTEEPIEEP
-227 QKEEKPEE
+227 QEDEEE
-235 QPADDSDSAEKDAKP
+235 QSADDSDDSD
-250 AEKPAEK
+250 EKPAEEPAENSVEK
-257 VEKRSEPH
+257 SAEKRSEPH
-265 ASIVT
+265 AKIVT
-270 TDEKMKEGT
+270 TENEELKEGT
-279 EMRELHGANESA
+279 EMRELHGANESV

-309 TGGIGLSK
+309 AGGIGLSN

-400 ELIDDSDYNWEA
+400 ELMDDSDYNWEA
-412 ELRSRLTELRDN
+412 ELQSRLVELRDN

-430 VTQLTNGVTAVK
+430 VTQLTNGVTAIK

-452 ILDSKLKPYDSNAA
+452 ILDSKLKPYDSNAS

-497 TGNAILGKTVTVV
+497 TGNAILGKAVTVV
-510 DDTLFPSAKQGDV
+510 DDTLFPNAQQGDV
-523 NIVVT
+523 NIVVA
-528 PLQKAII
+528 PLQKAVI

-549 DDIWYKALGIYLR
+549 NDIWYEALGIYMR

-573 NWVSSK
+573 NWVSS
-579 ASSTTTPGGEVHGSD
+579 TTTSTPGK
-594 Q
+594 

>member
-1 MSTTTDVRTL
+1 MPTTTDVRTL

-132 GQVIHHI
+132 GKAIHHI

-167 EAFMKGENEEVKID
+167 EAFMKGENEVEID
-181 YNKVKIDYGTLADAV
+181 YDKLADAV

-212 TDETDKQDVEKPEEP
+212 ADETDKQDVEPTEEP

-235 QPADDSDSAEKDAKP
+235 QPADDSDSADVSAEKD
-250 AEKPAEK
+250 EKPAEK
-257 VEKRSEPH
+257 IEKRSEPH
-265 ASIVT
+265 VSIVT
-270 TDEKMKEGT
+270 TDEKKEGT

-309 TGGIGLSK
+309 TGGIGLSN

-374 ANSTSPEIKEILW
+374 ANSTSPEIMEILW

-400 ELIDDSDYNWEA
+400 ELMDDSDYNWEA
-412 ELRSRLTELRDN
+412 ELQSRLIELRDN

-430 VTQLTNGVTAVK
+430 VTKLTAGVTAVK

-477 LDQMKDSEGRP
+477 LDQMKDTEGRP

-523 NIVVT
+523 NIVVA
-528 PLQKAII
+528 PLQKAVI

-549 DDIWYKALGIYLR
+549 NDIWYKALGIYMR
-562 EDVVQANKDVI
+562 EDVVQANKNVI
-573 NWVSSK
+573 NWVSSTTT
-579 ASSTTTPGGEVHGSD
+579 STTGK
-594 Q
+594 

>member
-99 LGRDTYTNVANGNLK
+99 LGRDTYTNVTNGNLK

-132 GQVIHHI
+132 GKVIHHI

-167 EAFMKGENEEVKID
+167 EAFLKGENEVEID
-181 YNKVKIDYGTLADAV
+181 YDKLADAV

-212 TDETDKQDVEKPEEP
+212 TDETDKQDAETTEEPVEEP
-227 QKEEKPEE
+227 QEEEKPEE
-235 QPADDSDSAEKDAKP
+235 QPADDSDSADNSADSDEKP
-250 AEKPAEK
+250 AEKP

-265 ASIVT
+265 VKIVT

-291 KDQFAHFLKTGEI
+291 KDQFAHFLKTGEV

-309 TGGIGLSK
+309 TGGIGLSN

-400 ELIDDSDYNWEA
+400 ELMDDSDYDWEA
-412 ELRSRLTELRDN
+412 ELQSRLIELRDN

-430 VTQLTNGVTAVK
+430 VTQLTNGITAVK

-452 ILDSKLKPYDSNAA
+452 ILDSKLKPYDSNAS

-510 DDTLFPSAKQGDV
+510 DDTLFPSAQQGDV
-523 NIVVT
+523 NIVVA
-528 PLQKAII
+528 PLQKAVI

-549 DDIWYKALGIYLR
+549 NDIWYEALGIYMR

-573 NWVSSK
+573 NWVSS
-579 ASSTTTPGGEVHGSD
+579 TTTSTPGK
-594 Q
+594 

>member
-33 YDQPSVPMPFVE
+33 YDQPSTPMPFVE

-91 RATLPDTT
+91 QATLPDTT

-132 GQVIHHI
+132 GTVIHHI
-139 RSFDQLI
+139 QSFDQLV
-146 EISITPI
+146 EVSITPI

-167 EAFMKGENEEVKID
+167 EAFMKGENEVEID
-181 YNKVKIDYGTLADAV
+181 YDKLADAV

-202 RSAEQADVET
+202 RSAEQTDIET
-212 TDETDKQDVEKPEEP
+212 TDETDKQDAETTEEPVEEP
-227 QKEEKPEE
+227 QENEEES
-235 QPADDSDSAEKDAKP
+235 ADDDSVEDDNSAEDDAKP

-279 EMRELHGANESA
+279 EMRELHGVNESA
-291 KDQFAHFLKTGEI
+291 KDQFAHFLKTGEV

-309 TGGIGLSK
+309 SGGIGLSN
-317 GQVLIPQDILPAE
+317 GQVLIPQDILPAD

-374 ANSTSPEIKEILW
+374 ANSTSPEITEILW

-400 ELIDDSDYNWEA
+400 ELMDDSDYNWEA
-412 ELRSRLTELRDN
+412 ELQSRLIELRDN

-442 PTNLIDDLKL
+442 PTNLVDDLKL

-477 LDQMKDSEGRP
+477 LDQMKDTEGRP

-497 TGNAILGKTVTVV
+497 TGNVILGKTVTVV
-510 DDTLFPSAKQGDV
+510 DDTLFPKAKQGDV

-528 PLQKAII
+528 PLQKAVI
-535 KFKSNEITGQFVDT
+535 KFKSNEITGQFLDT
-549 DDIWYKALGIYLR
+549 SDIWYKALGIYMR
-562 EDVVQANKDVI
+562 EDVVQANKNVI
-573 NWVSSK
+573 NWVSNTVK
-579 ASSTTTPGGEVHGSD
+579 
-594 Q
+594 

>member
-1 MSTTTDVRTL
+1 
-11 TTDLTTR
+11 
-18 SSDDN
+18 
-23 GMTVEGYAML
+23 ML

-132 GQVIHHI
+132 GKVIHHI

-167 EAFMKGENEEVKID
+167 EAFLKGENEVEID
-181 YNKVKIDYGTLADAV
+181 YDKLADAV

-202 RSAEQADVET
+202 RSVEQADVET
-212 TDETDKQDVEKPEEP
+212 TDETDKQDVETTEEP

-235 QPADDSDSAEKDAKP
+235 QLADDSDSAEKD
-250 AEKPAEK
+250 EKPAEK

-270 TDEKMKEGT
+270 TDKKMKEGT
-279 EMRELHGANESA
+279 EMRELHGVNGSA
-291 KDQFAHFLKTGEI
+291 KDQFAHFLKTGEV

-309 TGGIGLSK
+309 TGGIGLSN

-343 RQIAVKHTTGKLPV
+343 RQIAVKHTTGKLPA

-374 ANSTSPEIKEILW
+374 ANSTSPEITEILW

-400 ELIDDSDYNWEA
+400 ELMDDSDYNWEA
-412 ELRSRLTELRDN
+412 ELQSRLIELRDN
-424 TEDDLI
+424 TEDNLI
-430 VTQLTNGVTAVK
+430 VTQLTSGVTAVK
-442 PTNLIDDLKL
+442 PTNLVDDLKL

-497 TGNAILGKTVTVV
+497 TGNMILGKTVTVV
-510 DDTLFPSAKQGDV
+510 DDTLFPNAKQGDV

-528 PLQKAII
+528 PLQKAVI
-535 KFKSNEITGQFVDT
+535 KFKANEITGQFQET
-549 DDIWYKALGIYLR
+549 SDIWYKALGIYLR
-562 EDVVQANKDVI
+562 EDVVQANKNVI
-573 NWVSSK
+573 NWVSS
-579 ASSTTTPGGEVHGSD
+579 TTTTSH
-594 Q
+594 

>member
-1 MSTTTDVRTL
+1 
-11 TTDLTTR
+11 
-18 SSDDN
+18 
-23 GMTVEGYAML
+23 MTVEGYAML

-80 QLRADDKGLWF
+80 QLRADDRGLWF

-99 LGRDTYTNVANGNLK
+99 LGHDTYTNVANGNLK

-132 GQVIHHI
+132 GNVIHHI

-167 EAFMKGENEEVKID
+167 EAFMKGENEVEID
-181 YNKVKIDYGTLADAV
+181 YDKLADAV
-196 ADKLEQ
+196 AGKLEQ
-202 RSAEQADVET
+202 RSAEKADVET
-212 TDETDKQDVEKPEEP
+212 TDEADKQDAETTEEPVEEP
-227 QKEEKPEE
+227 QEDEEE
-235 QPADDSDSAEKDAKP
+235 QSADDSADSDDKP
-250 AEKPAEK
+250 AKKVEKPAEK

-265 ASIVT
+265 AEIVT
-270 TDEKMKEGT
+270 TENEELKEGT

-291 KDQFAHFLKTGEI
+291 KDQFAHFLKTGEV

-309 TGGIGLSK
+309 SGGIGLPN

-400 ELIDDSDYNWEA
+400 ELMDDSDYNWEA
-412 ELRSRLTELRDN
+412 ELQSRLVELRDN

-430 VTQLTNGVTAVK
+430 VTQLTNGITAVK

-477 LDQMKDSEGRP
+477 LDQMKDTEGRP

-510 DDTLFPSAKQGDV
+510 DDTLFPSAKQGDI

-528 PLQKAII
+528 PLQKAVI
-535 KFKSNEITGQFVDT
+535 KFKSNEITGQFLDT
-549 DDIWYKALGIYLR
+549 SDIWYKALGIYLR
-562 EDVVQANKDVI
+562 EDVVQANKNVI
-573 NWVSSK
+573 NWVSS
-579 ASSTTTPGGEVHGSD
+579 TTTTSH
-594 Q
+594 

>member
-1 MSTTTDVRTL
+1 MPTTTDVRTL

-18 SSDDN
+18 SSDDD

-91 RATLPDTT
+91 QATLPDTT

-132 GQVIHHI
+132 GNVIHHI

-167 EAFMKGENEEVKID
+167 EAFMKGENEVEID
-181 YNKVKIDYGTLADAV
+181 YDKLADAV

-212 TDETDKQDVEKPEEP
+212 TDETDKQDAETTEEP
-227 QKEEKPEE
+227 QEDEEE
-235 QPADDSDSAEKDAKP
+235 QSADDSADSDDKP
-250 AEKPAEK
+250 AKKVEKPAEK

-265 ASIVT
+265 AEIVT
-270 TDEKMKEGT
+270 TENEELKEGT

-291 KDQFAHFLKTGEI
+291 KDQFAHFLKTGEV

-309 TGGIGLSK
+309 SGGIGLPN

-400 ELIDDSDYNWEA
+400 ELMDDSDYNWEA
-412 ELRSRLTELRDN
+412 ELQSRLVELRDN

-430 VTQLTNGVTAVK
+430 VTQLTNGITAVK

-477 LDQMKDSEGRP
+477 LDQMKDTEGRP

-510 DDTLFPSAKQGDV
+510 DDTLFPSAKQGDI

-528 PLQKAII
+528 PLQKAVI
-535 KFKSNEITGQFVDT
+535 KFKSNEITGQFLDT
-549 DDIWYKALGIYLR
+549 SDIWYKALGIYLR
-562 EDVVQANKDVI
+562 EDVVQANKNVI
-573 NWVSSK
+573 NWVSS
-579 ASSTTTPGGEVHGSD
+579 TTTTSH
-594 Q
+594 

>member
-1 MSTTTDVRTL
+1 MPTTTDVRTL

-181 YNKVKIDYGTLADAV
+181 YDKVKIDYGTLADAV

-212 TDETDKQDVEKPEEP
+212 TDEIDKQDVEKPEEP

-235 QPADDSDSAEKDAKP
+235 QPADDSDSAEKDEKP

-270 TDEKMKEGT
+270 TENEKMKEGT

-309 TGGIGLSK
+309 TGGIGLSN

-374 ANSTSPEIKEILW
+374 TNSTSPEITEILW

-400 ELIDDSDYNWEA
+400 ELLDDSDYNWEA
-412 ELRSRLTELRDN
+412 ELQSRLIELRDN

-430 VTQLTNGVTAVK
+430 VTKLTTGVTAVK

-477 LDQMKDSEGRP
+477 LDQMKDTEGRP

-523 NIVVT
+523 NIVVA
-528 PLQKAII
+528 PLQKAVI

-549 DDIWYKALGIYLR
+549 NDIWYKALGIYMR
-562 EDVVQANKDVI
+562 EDVVQANKNVI
-573 NWVSSK
+573 NWVSS
-579 ASSTTTPGGEVHGSD
+579 TTTTSH
-594 Q
+594 

>member
-1 MSTTTDVRTL
+1 MPTTTDVRTL

-121 IGDDKW
+121 IGNDKW

-167 EAFMKGENEEVKID
+167 EAFMKGENEVEID
-181 YNKVKIDYGTLADAV
+181 YDKLADAV

-235 QPADDSDSAEKDAKP
+235 QPADDSDSADDSAEEDEKP
-250 AEKPAEK
+250 VEKPAEK

-265 ASIVT
+265 VSIVT
-270 TDEKMKEGT
+270 TDVKKEGT

-291 KDQFAHFLKTGEI
+291 KDQFAHFLKTGEV

-309 TGGIGLSK
+309 TGGIGLSN

-412 ELRSRLTELRDN
+412 ELQARLVELRDN

-497 TGNAILGKTVTVV
+497 TGNVILGKTVTVV

-535 KFKSNEITGQFVDT
+535 KFKSNEITGQFLDT
-549 DDIWYKALGIYLR
+549 SDIWYKALGIYLR

-573 NWVSSK
+573 NWVSS
-579 ASSTTTPGGEVHGSD
+579 TTTSGK
-594 Q
+594 

>member
-1 MSTTTDVRTL
+1 MPTTTDVRTL

-80 QLRADDKGLWF
+80 QLRADDRGLWF

-167 EAFMKGENEEVKID
+167 EAFMKGENEVEID
-181 YNKVKIDYGTLADAV
+181 YDKLADAV

-202 RSAEQADVET
+202 RSAEQTDVET
-212 TDETDKQDVEKPEEP
+212 TDETDKQDVEKPEES

-235 QPADDSDSAEKDAKP
+235 QPADDSDSADVSADEDEKP

-265 ASIVT
+265 VSIVT
-270 TDEKMKEGT
+270 TDAKKEGT

-309 TGGIGLSK
+309 TGGIGLSN

-412 ELRSRLTELRDN
+412 ELQARLVELRDN

-497 TGNAILGKTVTVV
+497 TGNVILGKTVTVV

-535 KFKSNEITGQFVDT
+535 KFKSNEITGKFIDT
-549 DDIWYKALGIYLR
+549 SDVWYTALGIYLR

-573 NWVSSK
+573 NWVSS
-579 ASSTTTPGGEVHGSD
+579 TTPGK
-594 Q
+594 